1 MLKSKRLF
9 GLIKPMSR
17 AAPAMTIRPLRGY
30 MHIKDMQDE
39 KLRAQLQNDFDNSPV
54 IEEYNRVYK
63 PSYTLEFDRTGE
75 LVLFTCDPLRHKSIY
90 FQYPYVFYESCI
102 PLALFMYLANPL
114 SLGYYASFS
123 FFALA
128 NVLWFP
134 RVWQLHSM
142 QYRIKKMTLLRG
154 GRYVKFER
162 TTIAGDELV
171 NWVEVRH
178 FYPLTEDFKEFDDR
192 DEADFL
198 DEQGQLKYELS
209 CELEHFKQ
217 WGVNDQDVDVFFMKE
232 GVIHHPEVFEAV
244 TKGYHVDTTDY
255 VINTAHTERTREPHH
270 NV

>member
-1 MLKSKRLF
+1 MLKSQRLF
-9 GLIKPMSR
+9 GLMRPR
-17 AAPAMTIRPLRGY
+17 VRPTIALSHRLTKNY
-30 MHIKDMQDE
+30 MHIKDMQEE
-39 KLRAQLQNDFDNSPV
+39 KLKAELQHDYDNAIV
-54 IEEYNRVYK
+54 LEEYNRVYK

-75 LVLFTCDPLRHKSIY
+75 LVLYTCNPLKHKTIY

-114 SLGYYASFS
+114 SLSYYASFS

-142 QYRIKKMTLLRG
+142 QYRIKSMSLLRG
-154 GRYVKFER
+154 GRYIKFVR
-162 TTIAGDELV
+162 SSIAGDEFV

-178 FYPLTEDFKEFDDR
+178 FHPLTEDFKEFDDR

-198 DEQGQLKYELS
+198 DEQGQLKYELG

-217 WGVNDQDVDVFFMKE
+217 WSVNDQDVDVFFMKE
-232 GVIHHPEVFEAV
+232 GVVHHPEVFEAV
-244 TKGYHVDTTDY
+244 TKGYHVDTSDF
-255 VINTAHTERTREPHH
+255 VINTEHHERAREPHY